1 MTDEDYGRN
10 PGEVGR
16 VLNEPDVAIQPA
28 LIWRLTGV
36 RSMDKFDIEDRAAS
50 LAGQAEAAVGAFAD
64 DVKSQVEGL
73 ATQATATAE
82 RAYGQARDQVRG
94 AAATVATSV
103 EQQPLIALLAVG
115 LICGTVGFLLG
126 RH

>member
-1 MTDEDYGRN
+1 
-10 PGEVGR
+10 
-16 VLNEPDVAIQPA
+16 
-28 LIWRLTGV
+28 
-36 RSMDKFDIEDRAAS
+36 MDKSDIEDRAAS
-50 LAGQAEAAVGAFAD
+50 LAGRAEAAVGALAD

-94 AAATVATSV
+94 AATTVATSI

-115 LICGTVGFLLG
+115 LICGAVGFLLG
-126 RH
+126 RR

>member
-1 MTDEDYGRN
+1 MDKADIKEHAQGL
-10 PGEVGR
+10 VGR
-16 VLNEPDVAIQPA
+16 
-28 LIWRLTGV
+28 
-36 RSMDKFDIEDRAAS
+36 
-50 LAGQAEAAVGAFAD
+50 AEAAAGFIAD

-73 ATQATATAE
+73 ATQATPTAE

-126 RH
+126 RR